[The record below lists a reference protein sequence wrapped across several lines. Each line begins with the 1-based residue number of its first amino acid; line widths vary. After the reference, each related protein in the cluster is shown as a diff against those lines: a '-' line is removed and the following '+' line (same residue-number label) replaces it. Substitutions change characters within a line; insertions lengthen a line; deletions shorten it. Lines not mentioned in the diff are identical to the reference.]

1 MEKRSKIIFSVILG
15 VVCFILTMVMFL
27 QFKTISQ
34 TDIISIESMRE
45 DELKQELSTY
55 KTKYD
60 EVVTK
65 LEETNIKILEYEKSL
80 SSEEETTNLINKE
93 LEESNNLI
101 GKNAV
106 KGEGVVITLT
116 DTKESKITANDLL
129 TLMNE
134 LKQAGAEAISIND
147 QRIVYNTYIVDINYT
162 YISVNG
168 KRIVSPYVVKAV
180 GNTTY
185 LESALSQKQYGY
197 IDKMLAAKKSILLEK
212 QGIIDIPSYNGD
224 LRFEYVKEEK

>member
-1 MEKRSKIIFSVILG
+1 MEKRNKIIFSIILG
-15 VVCFILTMVMFL
+15 VVCFILTMVIFL

-45 DELKQELSTY
+45 EELKQELSTY

-60 EVVTK
+60 EVITK
-65 LEETNIKILEYEKSL
+65 LEENNKKILEYEKSL
-80 SSEEETTNLINKE
+80 SSEEEATNLINKE
-93 LEESNNLI
+93 LKESNDLI
-101 GKNAV
+101 GKNSV
-106 KGEGVVITLT
+106 QGEGIIITLT
-116 DTKESKITANDLL
+116 DTKDSKITANDLL

-168 KRIVSPYVVKAV
+168 KRIVSPYVVKAI

-197 IDKMLAAKKSILLEK
+197 IDKMLAAKKSVVLER
-212 QGIIDIPSYNGD
+212 QSLIDIANYTGD
-224 LRFEYVKEEK
+224 LSFEYVKEEK

>member
-1 MEKRSKIIFSVILG
+1 MEKRNKIIFSVILG
-15 VVCFILTMVMFL
+15 VVCFILTMVIFL

-34 TDIISIESMRE
+34 TDIISIEAMRE

-80 SSEEETTNLINKE
+80 SSEEETTNLISKE
-93 LEESNNLI
+93 LAESNDLI

-106 KGEGVVITLT
+106 QGEGIVITLT
-116 DTKESKITANDLL
+116 DTKDSKITANDLL

-134 LKQAGAEAISIND
+134 LKQAGAEAISING

-168 KRIVSPYVVKAV
+168 KRIVSPYVVKAI

-197 IDKMLAAKKSILLEK
+197 IDKMLAAKKSVILERQSL
-212 QGIIDIPSYNGD
+212 IDIANYTGD
-224 LRFEYVKEEK
+224 LSFEYVKEEK

>member
-1 MEKRSKIIFSVILG
+1 MENKNKIIFSIILG
-15 VVCFILTMVMFL
+15 IVFFILTMVIFV

-34 TDIISIESMRE
+34 TDLISIESMRE
-45 DELKQELSTY
+45 EELKQELSTY

-80 SSEEETTNLINKE
+80 SSEEEATELINKE
-93 LEESNNLI
+93 LEESNDLI

-106 KGEGVVITLT
+106 QGEGVIVTLT
-116 DTKESKITANDLL
+116 DTRDTKITANDLL
-129 TLMNE
+129 TLLNE

-147 QRIVYNTYIVDINYT
+147 QRIVYNTYVVDINYT

-168 KRIVSPYVVKAV
+168 KRIVSPYVVKAI

-197 IDKMLAAKKSILLEK
+197 IDKMLAAKKSINLEK
-212 QGIIDIPSYNGD
+212 NSLIDVVSYNGD
-224 LRFEYVKEEK
+224 LSFEYVKEDK

>member
-1 MEKRSKIIFSVILG
+1 MEKRNKIIFYIILG
-15 VVCFILTMVMFL
+15 VVCFILTMVIFL

-45 DELKQELSTY
+45 EELKQELSTY

-65 LEETNIKILEYEKSL
+65 LEENNKKILEYEKSL
-80 SSEEETTNLINKE
+80 SSEEEATNLINKE
-93 LEESNNLI
+93 LEESNDLI
-101 GKNAV
+101 GKNSV
-106 KGEGVVITLT
+106 QGEGIIITLT
-116 DTKESKITANDLL
+116 DTKDSKITANDLL

-168 KRIVSPYVVKAV
+168 KRIVSPYVVKAI

-197 IDKMLAAKKSILLEK
+197 IDKMLAAKKSVVLER
-212 QGIIDIPSYNGD
+212 QSLIDIANYTGD
-224 LRFEYVKEEK
+224 LSFEYVKEEK

>member
-1 MEKRSKIIFSVILG
+1 MEKRNKIIFSIILG
-15 VVCFILTMVMFL
+15 VVCFILTMVIFL

-45 DELKQELSTY
+45 EELKQELSTY

-65 LEETNIKILEYEKSL
+65 LEENNKKILEYEKSL
-80 SSEEETTNLINKE
+80 SSEEEATNLINKE
-93 LEESNNLI
+93 LEESNDLI
-101 GKNAV
+101 GKNSV
-106 KGEGVVITLT
+106 QGEGIIITLT
-116 DTKESKITANDLL
+116 DTKDSKITANDLL

-168 KRIVSPYVVKAV
+168 KRIVSPYVVKAI

-197 IDKMLAAKKSILLEK
+197 IDKMLAAKKSVVLER
-212 QGIIDIPSYNGD
+212 QSLIDIANYTGD
-224 LRFEYVKEEK
+224 LSFEYVKEEK

>member
-1 MEKRSKIIFSVILG
+1 MEKRNKIIFSIILG
-15 VVCFILTMVMFL
+15 VVCFILTMVIFL

-45 DELKQELSTY
+45 EELKQELSTY

-65 LEETNIKILEYEKSL
+65 LEENNKKILEYEKSL
-80 SSEEETTNLINKE
+80 SSEEEATNLINKE
-93 LEESNNLI
+93 LKESNDLI
-101 GKNAV
+101 GKNSV
-106 KGEGVVITLT
+106 QGEGIIITLT
-116 DTKESKITANDLL
+116 DTKDSKITANDLL

-168 KRIVSPYVVKAV
+168 KRIVSPYVVKAI

-197 IDKMLAAKKSILLEK
+197 IDKMLAAKKSVVLER
-212 QGIIDIPSYNGD
+212 QSLIDIANYTGD
-224 LRFEYVKEEK
+224 LSFEYVKEEK

>member
-1 MEKRSKIIFSVILG
+1 LEKRNKIIFSIILG
-15 VVCFILTMVMFL
+15 VVCFILTMVIFL

-45 DELKQELSTY
+45 EELKQELSTY

-60 EVVTK
+60 EVITK
-65 LEETNIKILEYEKSL
+65 LEENNKKILEYEKSL
-80 SSEEETTNLINKE
+80 SSEEEATNLINKE
-93 LEESNNLI
+93 LKESNDLI
-101 GKNAV
+101 GKNSV
-106 KGEGVVITLT
+106 QGEGIIITLT
-116 DTKESKITANDLL
+116 DTKDSKITANDLL

-168 KRIVSPYVVKAV
+168 KRIVSPYVVKAI

-197 IDKMLAAKKSILLEK
+197 IDKMLAAKKSVVLER
-212 QGIIDIPSYNGD
+212 QSLIDIANYTGD
-224 LRFEYVKEEK
+224 LSFEYVKEEK

>member
-1 MEKRSKIIFSVILG
+1 MVI
-15 VVCFILTMVMFL
+15 FL

-45 DELKQELSTY
+45 EELKQELSTY

-60 EVVTK
+60 EVITK
-65 LEETNIKILEYEKSL
+65 LEENNKKILEYEKSL
-80 SSEEETTNLINKE
+80 SSEEEATNLINKE
-93 LEESNNLI
+93 LKESNDLI
-101 GKNAV
+101 GKNSV
-106 KGEGVVITLT
+106 QGEGIIITLT
-116 DTKESKITANDLL
+116 DTKDSKITANDLL

-168 KRIVSPYVVKAV
+168 KRIVSPYVVKAI

-197 IDKMLAAKKSILLEK
+197 IDKMLAAKKSVVLER
-212 QGIIDIPSYNGD
+212 QSLIDIANYTGD
-224 LRFEYVKEEK
+224 LSFEYVKEEK

>member
-1 MEKRSKIIFSVILG
+1 MEKRNKIIFSIILG
-15 VVCFILTMVMFL
+15 VVCFILTMVIFL

-45 DELKQELSTY
+45 EELKQELSTY

-65 LEETNIKILEYEKSL
+65 LEENNKKILEYEKSL
-80 SSEEETTNLINKE
+80 SSEEEATNLINKE
-93 LEESNNLI
+93 LKESNDLI
-101 GKNAV
+101 GKNSV
-106 KGEGVVITLT
+106 QGEGIIITLT
-116 DTKESKITANDLL
+116 DTKDSKITANDLL

-168 KRIVSPYVVKAV
+168 KRIVSPYVVKAI

-197 IDKMLAAKKSILLEK
+197 IDKMLAAKKSVVLER
-212 QGIIDIPSYNGD
+212 QSLIDIASYTGD
-224 LRFEYVKEEK
+224 LSFEYVKEEK